1 MIKDETFLLL
11 VSNSTHFIIKL
22 EKILQNSQ
30 LCCRIIPLPGEISAG
45 CGLSIKCEVTDK
57 DKINSLLS
65 ENKIE
70 VEKYLVHKKGL
81 KKTFEQVIN

>member
-1 MIKDETFLLL
+1 MIKSETFLLL

-45 CGLSIKCEVTDK
+45 CGLSVKCELSDRE
-57 DKINSLLS
+57 KIDSLLK
-65 ENKIE
+65 ENGIE
-70 VEKYLVHKKGL
+70 IEQYIVHKNGL
-81 KKTFEQVIN
+81 KKTFEKI